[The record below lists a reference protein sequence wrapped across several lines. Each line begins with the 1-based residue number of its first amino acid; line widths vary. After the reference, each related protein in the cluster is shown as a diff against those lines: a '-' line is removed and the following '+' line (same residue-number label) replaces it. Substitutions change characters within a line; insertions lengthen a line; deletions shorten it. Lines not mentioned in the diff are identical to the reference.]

1 MPLGFGYRRKRRQG
15 RWHNTHL
22 FARHNGRK
30 KLMYVNGTTGRLA
43 FRVKTRYNKTK
54 YIPISEIVCSQLQ
67 YALLKAT

>member
-1 MPLGFGYRRKRRQG
+1 MNLGFGYRRKKRQG

-54 YIPISEIVCSQLQ
+54 YIPISDTVRSQLQ
-67 YALLKAT
+67 YALLKAL